1 MDALADRL
9 EGLKEVQLM
18 LFKQL
23 GGVGD
28 TPGGPHLPQAGPSR
42 SKNGYRGRVSSTDLM
57 SRMTARAEK
66 SSLGE

>member
-1 MDALADRL
+1 
-9 EGLKEVQLM
+9 M